1 MEKHQTNLLLLAFFL
16 HIKSICL
23 WELTTFIPHV
33 KKGTPFNVFIQ
44 QHKQSKNIKI
54 KTKNNTGE
62 SVKEREIR
70 ERERE
75 RERYPRGKNN
85 KFCFVA
91 KVCSLQ
97 NFLFQSLVS
106 HYTDSLKVV
115 SFGTILGLLGGY
127 FEKRFKKKKKKKRKR
142 ELKLGACVWS
152 STVVVVV
159 VKRKFL
165 TVSSGLDCIR
175 RF

>member
-1 MEKHQTNLLLLAFFL
+1 M
-16 HIKSICL
+16 
-23 WELTTFIPHV
+23 
-33 KKGTPFNVFIQ
+33 
-44 QHKQSKNIKI
+44 
-54 KTKNNTGE
+54 
-62 SVKEREIR
+62 
-70 ERERE
+70 
-75 RERYPRGKNN
+75 
-85 KFCFVA
+85 
-91 KVCSLQ
+91 
-97 NFLFQSLVS
+97 S

-159 VKRKFL
+159 VVVKRKFL
-165 TVSSGLDCIR
+165 TLSSGLDCIR